1 MQLPT
6 QATIDSRDTQIPET
20 NTVTRD
26 HIHVS
31 VPRIRTHALSFLV
44 TVHLYTSSC
53 LQITGH
59 MPAEKRSYQEMAD
72 IPNPF
77 LPIFDGFRVEI
88 DENHLAR
95 ERIIK
100 ASRDVTALSKKA

>member
-1 MQLPT
+1 
-6 QATIDSRDTQIPET
+6 
-20 NTVTRD
+20 
-26 HIHVS
+26 
-31 VPRIRTHALSFLV
+31 
-44 TVHLYTSSC
+44 
-53 LQITGH
+53 
-59 MPAEKRSYQEMAD
+59 MPAEKRSYQEMVD